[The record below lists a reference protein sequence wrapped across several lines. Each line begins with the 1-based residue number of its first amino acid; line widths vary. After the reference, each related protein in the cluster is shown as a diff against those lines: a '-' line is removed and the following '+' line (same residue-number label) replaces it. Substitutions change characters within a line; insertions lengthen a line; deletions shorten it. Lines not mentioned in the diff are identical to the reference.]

1 MVPAKD
7 VQLVHTVQKKNYA
20 TLQIKPDLQFSLF

>member
-7 VQLVHTVQKKNYA
+7 VQLVHTVLKKNYV
-20 TLQIKPDLQFSLF
+20 TLMFVMSFDNP